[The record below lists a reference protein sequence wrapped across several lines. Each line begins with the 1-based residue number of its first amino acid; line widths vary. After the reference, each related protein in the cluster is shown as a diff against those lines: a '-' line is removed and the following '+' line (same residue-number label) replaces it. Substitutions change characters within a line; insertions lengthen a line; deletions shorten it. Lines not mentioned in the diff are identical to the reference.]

1 MSIPYLSQ
9 SDLEALGLSTQ
20 QIVDSVKDVIKG
32 SSEGRVWS
40 APKAAFAP
48 PDDDRYMMA
57 ALAAMDG
64 PSLLAVKTVVLN
76 PENTANGLPQINGLV
91 TMLDS
96 VTGLPVAILDGN
108 WITAVRTA
116 GLSATAATY
125 LARKDAS
132 TIGFVGCGVQARSH
146 FDAFA
151 DLFPLEQMKMFGRG
165 QANMDLLAERARAN
179 GLSVETCESGQAVA
193 DSVDLLVTTVT
204 HTGGAEPF
212 LDASTMKPGSFATVV
227 DLAAPWKRESFG
239 ALDLVCVDDLV
250 QEKALQNKLCNPNH
264 ITGDLSGLVLG
275 TSTARSDPAERSAFV
290 FRGHALGDLALS
302 SLAWQAHQ
310 NA

>member
-9 SDLEALGLSTQ
+9 SDLEALGLTTR
-20 QIVDSVKDVIKG
+20 QIVDSVKDVIRG
-32 SSEGRVWS
+32 SAEGRVWS

-48 PDDDRYMMA
+48 PNDDRYMMA

-96 VTGLPVAILDGN
+96 KTGLPVAILDGN

-125 LARKDAS
+125 LARADAS
-132 TIGFVGCGVQARSH
+132 SIGFVGCGVQARSH
-146 FDAFA
+146 LDAFA
-151 DLFPLEQMKMFGRG
+151 DLFPLKDIKMFGRG
-165 QANMDLLAERARAN
+165 QANVDLLAELARAK
-179 GLSVETCESGQAVA
+179 GLSVETLESGQAVA

-212 LDASTMKPGSFATVV
+212 LDASTMKPGSFAAVV

-250 QEKALQNKLCNPNH
+250 QEKALPNKLCNPDH

-275 TSTARSDPAERSAFV
+275 TSAARSDPAQRSAFV